1 MVMALPNPDDEQA
14 PGGHAEP
21 SETGPGDVQPV
32 EGGFEQAE
40 PVEAGPVE
48 VGTGDTDTRGHVT
61 PGNEGGPVEGG
72 FEQAEPVAAG
82 PVEVGTGD
90 TDTRGHVTPGNTDR
104 GGVASAEV
112 ACRGRLARWEA
123 ECALSAELEQMP
135 AGPVLAARVMEL
147 VDQGN
152 CSASMV
158 VELIAGLGRSI
169 AALEGVRAYLVWG
182 AVEPHGGDTLEI
194 RSTIEEIAV
203 RIGHTYGTVRRMV
216 ELGMGMAA
224 APDLGR
230 AVCDGQIGAAKAT
243 QILRDTEH
251 LDPDRCSHVISD
263 VMSRNPETRNL
274 PDLRRLTRTLAE
286 WIDPLSA
293 ADEHARARSKRS
305 VWIEKAR
312 HGMAFLHAYLPAI
325 DAHQVYAT
333 LTTMALG
340 EDPDLPTT
348 LTTPATPT
356 MSPSG
361 AGGQDTMAGGGVF
374 GPHHGVDNGG
384 ITLVEDGVVSSGV
397 VSDGVGTPDIGTGPP
412 WAIAPASNRD
422 TLPVDRPPR
431 TPDGDPPGLRQ
442 DPPGPPGQDSPGLCR
457 GPAGLG
463 QDSPGLGRGPA
474 RVCHARTDRD
484 GWPRDADEPVWDGEV
499 RPEND
504 RDDDGVDV
512 PWVEDAHEGDTTE
525 AHAVKVTCTL
535 GNRRADALMDLF
547 SPTGPLMTGRPF
559 DAVRPRLV
567 VVARA
572 EALLGSDHFPGELI
586 GYGTLPAHAVRRI
599 AQDATW
605 SAIYC
610 DPHTGRVVGAG
621 TRILPPGL
629 TASADPPTTA
639 NPVDPAD
646 SDPPGEYPRDTSPP
660 VTSPPVMSPSAD
672 DVKTRRRPVVDT
684 DGDSAPTCHDPE
696 ACPDPESRPGP
707 EPRPDPAPCPDP
719 ESRQDRAPRPDPEAP
734 PSPGPCPDPG
744 VHLGVA
750 GVAPPGPA
758 WVFPPEAWPAETM
771 ACHSYRPSPHL

>member
-1 MVMALPNPDDEQA
+1 MVMAIPSPDDEQA
-14 PGGHAEP
+14 PSGHAEP
-21 SETGPGDVQPV
+21 SEGVPA
-32 EGGFEQAE
+32 EGGPEHAE

-48 VGTGDTDTRGHVT
+48 VGTGDADTGRHMT
-61 PGNEGGPVEGG
+61 PGNAGSGE
-72 FEQAEPVAAG
+72 VAGVDVAS
-82 PVEVGTGD
+82 
-90 TDTRGHVTPGNTDR
+90 

-112 ACRGRLARWEA
+112 ARQGRLARWEA
-123 ECALSAELEQMP
+123 ECGLAAELEQMP

-147 VDQGN
+147 VGQGN

-169 AALEGVRAYLVWG
+169 AALEGVRAYLAWG

-274 PDLRRLTRTLAE
+274 PNLRRLTRTLAE
-286 WIDPLSA
+286 WVDPASA
-293 ADEHARARSKRS
+293 ADLHARARSKRS
-305 VWIEKAR
+305 VWIDKAR

-348 LTTPATPT
+348 LATPATPT
-356 MSPSG
+356 ASPPGTGDYDTVPECG
-361 AGGQDTMAGGGVF
+361 AF
-374 GPHHGVDNGG
+374 GPRRGADNGG
-384 ITLVEDGVVSSGV
+384 IAPSEDGVVSN
-397 VSDGVGTPDIGTGPP
+397 GVGAADVGVDLP
-412 WAIAPASNRD
+412 WGIAPASSRD
-422 TLPVDRPPR
+422 TLAGNRPPK
-431 TPDGDPPGLRQ
+431 TSDGDCPGLRQ
-442 DPPGPPGQDSPGLCR
+442 DPPGLVR
-457 GPAGLG
+457 GPAGPC
-463 QDSPGLGRGPA
+463 DSQ
-474 RVCHARTDRD
+474 TDRD
-484 GWPRDADEPVWDGEV
+484 GWPRDADEPVGDGEV
-499 RPEND
+499 PPEND

-512 PWVEDAHEGDTTE
+512 PWVEYAHEGDSEE
-525 AHAVKVTCTL
+525 ARAAAVTCTL
-535 GNRRADALMDLF
+535 GNRRADALTDLF
-547 SPTGPLMTGRPF
+547 SPTGPFATGRPF

-586 GYGTLPAHAVRRI
+586 GYGSLPAHAVRRI

-610 DPHTGRVVGAG
+610 DPHTGRVVAAG

-629 TASADPPTTA
+629 IASADPPTTA
-639 NPVDPAD
+639 NPVDPAG
-646 SDPPGEYPRDTSPP
+646 SDPPGECPRDLSSLAEDINP
-660 VTSPPVMSPSAD
+660 VHQPAAAEDSQPS
-672 DVKTRRRPVVDT
+672 
-684 DGDSAPTCHDPE
+684 
-696 ACPDPESRPGP
+696 ACPDPGAGLNPVHRSAAAEDPPPACPDPGAGLNPAHPLAAAEDPPPACPDPGTDLDPVHRPAVGVDP
-707 EPRPDPAPCPDP
+707 PPACPDPAADLNPLSQPAAGVDP
-719 ESRQDRAPRPDPEAP
+719 P
-734 PSPGPCPDPG
+734 PACPDPG